1 MTDLLGSV
9 VSLTGYR
16 DRDLLDAAAVTML
29 ADWLRPLSLSLYRCV
44 GETGDT
50 RLLLQAGARDGP
62 PAVAGDPP
70 WTPLEALPVLN
81 DWPPHRDALTS
92 GEPLL
97 ALPTSRPGPRGRP
110 VLLNVFPLWVGT
122 ERFGLV
128 EVLAEKPL
136 DADQLRFVDAVLKIY
151 RNQVG
156 LLDYSERDTLTG
168 LLNRKTFDEQFG
180 KCLLECDGPAPPL
193 LAPSADGEKQPERRA
208 RASLSYWIGVVDVD
222 HFKRVNDRFGHLIG
236 DEVLLLMARILRGA
250 FRHGDLLYR
259 FGGEEFVVM
268 LHADS
273 RVHAALAFERFRV
286 CMETCR
292 FPQVGRVTVS
302 IGMTEL
308 RAGDT
313 PSAAFSRADLA
324 VYHAKQN
331 GRNQLQ
337 CHDQLVEGGTLVE
350 AGGKVGEIELF

>member
-44 GETGDT
+44 GEAGDT
-50 RLLLQAGARDGP
+50 RLLLQACARDGP

-70 WTPLEALPVLN
+70 WTPLEALPSLD
-81 DWPPHRDALTS
+81 DWPPHRDALA
-92 GEPLL
+92 GGDPLL

-136 DADQLRFVDAVLKIY
+136 DAEQLRFVDAVLKIY

-168 LLNRKTFDEQFG
+168 LLNRKTFDEQFL
-180 KCLLECDGPAPPL
+180 KCLDTMAGNGHAAEGSPNWWL
-193 LAPSADGEKQPERRA
+193 
-208 RASLSYWIGVVDVD
+208 GVIDVD
-222 HFKRVNDRFGHLIG
+222 HFKRVNDTFGHLIG

-250 FRHGDLLYR
+250 FRHGDRLYR

-273 RVHAALAFERFRV
+273 RVHAALAFERFRAR
-286 CMETCR
+286 METCR
-292 FPQVGRVTVS
+292 FPQVGSVTVS

-308 RAGDT
+308 RADDT

>member
-44 GETGDT
+44 GEAGDT
-50 RLLLQAGARDGP
+50 RLLLQACARDGP

-70 WTPLEALPVLN
+70 WTPLEALPALD
-81 DWPPHRDALTS
+81 DWPPHLDALTS

-136 DADQLRFVDAVLKIY
+136 DAEQLRFVDAVLKIY

-168 LLNRKTFDEQFG
+168 LLNRKTFDEQFS
-180 KCLLECDGPAPPL
+180 KCLHECASPAPPFL
-193 LAPSADGEKQPERRA
+193 PPPADDQPPERRA

-250 FRHGDLLYR
+250 FRHGDRLYR
-259 FGGEEFVVM
+259 FGGEEFVIV
-268 LHADS
+268 LRADS
-273 RVHAALAFERFRV
+273 RVHAALALERFRAR
-286 CMETCR
+286 METFR
-292 FPQVGRVTVS
+292 FPQVGSVTVS

-337 CHDQLVEGGTLVE
+337 CHDQLVESGALVE

>member
-44 GETGDT
+44 GEAGDT
-50 RLLLQAGARDGP
+50 RLLLQACARDGP

-70 WTPLEALPVLN
+70 WTPLEALPSLD
-81 DWPPHRDALTS
+81 DWPPHRDALTG

-110 VLLNVFPLWVGT
+110 VLLNVFPLWIGT

-136 DADQLRFVDAVLKIY
+136 DAEQLRFVDAVLKIY

-168 LLNRKTFDEQFG
+168 LLNRKTFDEQFS
-180 KCLLECDGPAPPL
+180 KCLHECAGSAPLFLP
-193 LAPSADGEKQPERRA
+193 PPTDDQSPERRA
-208 RASLSYWIGVVDVD
+208 RESLSYWIGVVDVD

-250 FRHGDLLYR
+250 FRHGDRLYR
-259 FGGEEFVVM
+259 FGGEEFVIV
-268 LHADS
+268 LRADS
-273 RVHAALAFERFRV
+273 RVHASLALERFRAR
-286 CMETCR
+286 METFR
-292 FPQVGRVTVS
+292 FPQVGSVTVS

-337 CHDQLVEGGTLVE
+337 CHDQLVERGALVE

>member
-44 GETGDT
+44 GEAGDT
-50 RLLLQAGARDGP
+50 RLLLQACARDGP

-70 WTPLEALPVLN
+70 WTPLEALPSLD
-81 DWPPHRDALTS
+81 DWPPHRDALTG

-110 VLLNVFPLWVGT
+110 VLLNVFPLWIGT

-136 DADQLRFVDAVLKIY
+136 DAEQLRFVDAVLKIY

-168 LLNRKTFDEQFG
+168 LLNRKTFDEQFS
-180 KCLLECDGPAPPL
+180 KCLHECAGSAPLFLP
-193 LAPSADGEKQPERRA
+193 PPTDDQSPERRA
-208 RASLSYWIGVVDVD
+208 RESLSYWIGVVDVD

-250 FRHGDLLYR
+250 FRHGDRLYR
-259 FGGEEFVVM
+259 FGGEEFVIV
-268 LHADS
+268 LRADS
-273 RVHAALAFERFRV
+273 RVHAALALERFRAR
-286 CMETCR
+286 METFR
-292 FPQVGRVTVS
+292 FPQVGSVTVS

-337 CHDQLVEGGTLVE
+337 CHDQLVERGALVE

>member
-44 GETGDT
+44 GEAGDT
-50 RLLLQAGARDGP
+50 RLLLQACARDGP

-70 WTPLEALPVLN
+70 WTPLEALPSLD
-81 DWPPHRDALTS
+81 DWPPHRDALTG

-110 VLLNVFPLWVGT
+110 VLLNVFPLWIGT

-136 DADQLRFVDAVLKIY
+136 DAEQLRFVDAVLKIY

-168 LLNRKTFDEQFG
+168 LLNRKTFDEQFS
-180 KCLLECDGPAPPL
+180 KCLHECARSAPLFLP
-193 LAPSADGEKQPERRA
+193 PPTDDQSPERRA
-208 RASLSYWIGVVDVD
+208 RESLSYWIGVVDVD

-250 FRHGDLLYR
+250 FRHGDRLYR
-259 FGGEEFVVM
+259 FGGEEFVIV
-268 LHADS
+268 LRADS
-273 RVHAALAFERFRV
+273 RVHASLALERFRAR
-286 CMETCR
+286 MEIFR
-292 FPQVGRVTVS
+292 FPQVGSVTVS

-337 CHDQLVEGGTLVE
+337 CHDQLVERGALVE

>member
-44 GETGDT
+44 GEAGDT
-50 RLLLQAGARDGP
+50 RLLLQACARDGP

-70 WTPLEALPVLN
+70 WTPLEALPSLD
-81 DWPPHRDALTS
+81 DWPPHRDALTG

-110 VLLNVFPLWVGT
+110 VLLNVFPLWIGT

-136 DADQLRFVDAVLKIY
+136 DAEQLRFVDAVLKIY

-168 LLNRKTFDEQFG
+168 LLNRKTFDEQFS
-180 KCLLECDGPAPPL
+180 KCLHECAGPSPLFFPP
-193 LAPSADGEKQPERRA
+193 PADDQSPERRA
-208 RASLSYWIGVVDVD
+208 RESLSYWIGVVDVD

-250 FRHGDLLYR
+250 FRHGDRLYR
-259 FGGEEFVVM
+259 FGGEEFVIV
-268 LHADS
+268 LRADS
-273 RVHAALAFERFRV
+273 RVHASLALERFRAR
-286 CMETCR
+286 MEIFR
-292 FPQVGRVTVS
+292 FPQVGSVTVS

-337 CHDQLVEGGTLVE
+337 CHDQLVERGALVE

>member
-44 GETGDT
+44 GEAGDT
-50 RLLLQAGARDGP
+50 RLLLQACARDGL

-70 WTPLEALPVLN
+70 WTPLEALPSLD
-81 DWPPHRDALTS
+81 DWPPHRDALTG

-110 VLLNVFPLWVGT
+110 VLLNVFPLWIGT

-136 DADQLRFVDAVLKIY
+136 DAEQLRFVDAVLKIY

-168 LLNRKTFDEQFG
+168 LLNRKTFDEQFS
-180 KCLLECDGPAPPL
+180 KCLHECSGSAPLFLP
-193 LAPSADGEKQPERRA
+193 PPTDDQSPERRA

-250 FRHGDLLYR
+250 FRHGDRLYR
-259 FGGEEFVVM
+259 FGGEEFVIV
-268 LHADS
+268 LRADS
-273 RVHAALAFERFRV
+273 RVHASLALERFRAR
-286 CMETCR
+286 MEIFR
-292 FPQVGRVTVS
+292 FPQVGSVTVS

-337 CHDQLVEGGTLVE
+337 CHDQLVERGALVE

>member
-44 GETGDT
+44 GEAGDT
-50 RLLLQAGARDGP
+50 RLLLQACARDGP

-70 WTPLEALPVLN
+70 WTPLEALPSLD
-81 DWPPHRDALTS
+81 DWPPHRDALTG
-92 GEPLL
+92 GEQLL

-110 VLLNVFPLWVGT
+110 VLLNVFPLWIGT

-136 DADQLRFVDAVLKIY
+136 DAEQLRFVDAVLKIY

-168 LLNRKTFDEQFG
+168 LLNRKTFDEQFS
-180 KCLLECDGPAPPL
+180 KCLHECAGSAPLFLP
-193 LAPSADGEKQPERRA
+193 PPTDDQSPERRA
-208 RASLSYWIGVVDVD
+208 RESLSYWIGVVDVD

-250 FRHGDLLYR
+250 FRHGDRLYR
-259 FGGEEFVVM
+259 FGGEEFVIV
-268 LHADS
+268 LRADS
-273 RVHAALAFERFRV
+273 RVHASLALERFRAR
-286 CMETCR
+286 METFR
-292 FPQVGRVTVS
+292 FPQVGSVTVS

-337 CHDQLVEGGTLVE
+337 CHDQLVERGALVE

>member
-44 GETGDT
+44 GEAGDT
-50 RLLLQAGARDGP
+50 RLLLQACARDGP

-70 WTPLEALPVLN
+70 WTPLEALPSLD
-81 DWPPHRDALTS
+81 DWPPHRDALTG

-110 VLLNVFPLWVGT
+110 VLLNVFPLWIGT

-128 EVLAEKPL
+128 EVLAEKLL
-136 DADQLRFVDAVLKIY
+136 DAEQLRFVDAVLKIY

-168 LLNRKTFDEQFG
+168 LLNRKTFDEQFS
-180 KCLLECDGPAPPL
+180 KCLHECAGSAPLFLPPPADDQ
-193 LAPSADGEKQPERRA
+193 SPERRA
-208 RASLSYWIGVVDVD
+208 RESLSYWIGVVDVD

-250 FRHGDLLYR
+250 FRHGDRLYR
-259 FGGEEFVVM
+259 FGGEEFVIV
-268 LHADS
+268 LRADS
-273 RVHAALAFERFRV
+273 RVHASLALERFRAR
-286 CMETCR
+286 METFR
-292 FPQVGRVTVS
+292 FPQVGSVTVS

-337 CHDQLVEGGTLVE
+337 CHDQLVERGALVE
-350 AGGKVGEIELF
+350 AGGRVGEIELF